1 MADIDNLVITEV
13 SETRL
18 IDPLFRR
25 KFGDPAPDTPSHVV
39 ALYRLNDWTWIP
51 LSYTHFQRF
60 ENVILVG
67 GACTDGNALRSLP
80 PGVADRIR
88 DAGGSYLA
96 LLCWAFRR
104 YADECEAFFGY
115 CGDARAEA
123 VDLQAGFRKAGPKHL
138 LIHTPKLLDP
148 ATESRLIERMAA
160 LGPF

>member
-1 MADIDNLVITEV
+1 MVEIDNLIITEI
-13 SETRL
+13 SETSL

-25 KFGDPAPDTPSHVV
+25 KFGDPAPDSPSHVV
-39 ALYRLNDWTWIP
+39 ALYRLNDWTWLP

-60 ENVILVG
+60 ETVILVG
-67 GACTDGNALRSLP
+67 GACTDGNALRALP

-96 LLCWAFRR
+96 LLQWAFRR
-104 YADECEAFFGY
+104 YADQCDAFFGY

-123 VDLQAGFRKAGPKHL
+123 VDLAAGFRKAGPKHL
-138 LIHTPKLLDP
+138 LIHTPNGLDP
-148 ATESRLIERMAA
+148 AAEAKLIARMAA